1 MSIDFEGMTRCFEQ
15 AEEGAMVMLHACSHN
30 PTGFDL
36 TQDQWRT
43 LMEIIQRKKLLPYF
57 DMAYQGFATGDLS
70 RDNWAVRLFAD
81 NGIPIMC
88 GTSFAKNM
96 GLYGARTG
104 TLSVVC
110 DSQKEATN
118 VQSQLNKVARNCW
131 SSPPM
136 HGSAIAEI
144 VLANP
149 QIRSAWDQDLK
160 TMSGRIREMR
170 EMFVQKLADAGNY
183 YFFLYF

>member
-1 MSIDFEGMTRCFEQ
+1 MSVDFEGMTRSFEQ

-43 LMEIIQRKKLLPYF
+43 LMELIQRKKLLPYF

-96 GLYGARTG
+96 GLYGTRTG

-110 DSQKEATN
+110 DSQGEATN

-149 QIRSAWDQDLK
+149 EIRSVWDQDLM